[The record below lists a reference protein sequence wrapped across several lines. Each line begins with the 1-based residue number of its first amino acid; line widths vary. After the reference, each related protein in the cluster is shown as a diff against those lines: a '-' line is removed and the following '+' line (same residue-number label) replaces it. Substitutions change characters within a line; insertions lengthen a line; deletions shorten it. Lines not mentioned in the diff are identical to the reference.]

1 MKREKERGFEII
13 CWTWCTKPALS
24 AFWSLQSKA
33 KSKEKTMKNI
43 KCTDRVA
50 FVYNTR
56 FSPLNFFNSSAKD
69 KYMSNRPSEHDLFSD
84 VWKVT
89 AIFVQFQ
96 TQMKRSNFDCLIVKV
111 QLIQLCCVP
120 ARRLSRFLEDQR
132 QGNKSQVANICR
144 PALACFST
152 TRIQEL
158 SKIVW
163 FPGTWGRAVACD
175 LSRSQTLFHEVP
187 LRWHHGNLSLDGAD
201 VLHSFWNLGF
211 KPR

>member
-1 MKREKERGFEII
+1 M
-13 CWTWCTKPALS
+13 
-24 AFWSLQSKA
+24 
-33 KSKEKTMKNI
+33 
-43 KCTDRVA
+43 
-50 FVYNTR
+50 
-56 FSPLNFFNSSAKD
+56 
-69 KYMSNRPSEHDLFSD
+69 
-84 VWKVT
+84 T
-89 AIFVQFQ
+89 AIFAQSKLRWRGAILSYL
-96 TQMKRSNFDCLIVKV
+96 TWCLIVEV

-120 ARRLSRFLEDQR
+120 ARRLSCFLEDQR

-144 PALACFST
+144 PASASFST

-211 KPR
+211 KPRSNLHISLESIVKGESLHFLWCY